1 MLRDPDIRTV
11 LRKHLRGVYAAVG
24 DTEIVDELSVCR
36 AGARAD
42 LAVINGH
49 LAGFE
54 IKSHVDRLDR
64 LPSQAHYYGKV
75 FDQMTLVCAPR
86 HLDNARRGL
95 PDWWELWV
103 AEPARTGARLQCV
116 RPGAPNPEA
125 SRFARAQLLWRE
137 EMIDLLIGEGRHEVV
152 GWPRRRLIPALLDEL
167 EVDVLDIE
175 IRRRLRRRAQ
185 LARATRPGAASPPS

>member
-1 MLRDPDIRTV
+1 MLRDSDIRAV
-11 LRKHLRGVYAAVG
+11 LRDHLRVVYAGDG

-54 IKSHVDRLDR
+54 IKSDVDRLDR
-64 LPSQAHYYGKV
+64 LPSQALYYGKV
-75 FDQMTLVCAPR
+75 FDEMTLVCAPR
-86 HLDNARRGL
+86 HLDAARRGL

-103 AEPARTGARLQCV
+103 VEPRTNGARLQCV
-116 RPGAPNPEA
+116 RRGAPNPEP

-137 EMIDLLIGEGRHEVV
+137 DMVELLIGRGRHEVV
-152 GWPRRRLIPALLDEL
+152 RWPRRRLIPALLDALEPGEL
-167 EVDVLDIE
+167 DAE

-185 LARATRPGAASPPS
+185 LVRATGSAAASPPA